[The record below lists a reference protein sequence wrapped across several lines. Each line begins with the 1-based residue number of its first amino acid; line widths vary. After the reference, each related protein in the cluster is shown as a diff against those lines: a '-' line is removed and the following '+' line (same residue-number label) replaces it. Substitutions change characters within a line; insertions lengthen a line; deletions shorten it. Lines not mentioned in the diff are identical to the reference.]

1 MAGSLKVASLL
12 SLIQLG
18 ADNALTLQYSAV
30 GVVLYAAVGGCISLA
45 FGRADLA
52 PYWPEINAQWNAIYT
67 ILVPIVWLLTGRR
80 DSYTA
85 AQYAGFAM
93 VAVGSYLV
101 K

>member
-1 MAGSLKVASLL
+1 MAHSLKVASLL

-18 ADNALTLQYSAV
+18 ADNALTLRYTAA
-30 GVVLYAAVGGCISLA
+30 GIALYAAVGASIALA
-45 FGRADLA
+45 FSRSDLA

-67 ILVPIVWLLTGRR
+67 ILVPVVWLLTGRR
-80 DSYTA
+80 DSYTMS
-85 AQYAGFAM
+85 QYIGFVM